1 MTVRKI
7 ERLRDPLGIILGWT
21 ELLRDGHV
29 PGDKTT
35 RALDAIAR
43 NARLQAELI
52 DELAGPVA
60 PETPLLLKKARSRFQ
75 PSSASALRKVGR

>member
-1 MTVRKI
+1 MTVKKI

-21 ELLRDGHV
+21 ELLREGQV
-29 PGDKTT
+29 RGDKT
-35 RALDAIAR
+35 RLALDAIAR

-60 PETPLLLKKARSRFQ
+60 QEAPLLLKKARSLFQ
-75 PSSASALRKVGR
+75 ASSASPLRKVGR